1 MRTFAAACIVFLA
14 GIETVSAVEDLCT
27 AGSDAECARYG
38 KNMCCAHI
46 QYDY

>member
-1 MRTFAAACIVFLA
+1 MKHFTSAILIA
-14 GIETVSAVEDLCT
+14 GISSVNAVENLCT

-38 KNMCCAHI
+38 KNMCCARI